1 MTHHRWPPVP
11 RMAMTLLSAAITA
24 ALLAGCGGDPDGFDE
39 ADTTYATDLTSHHAQ
54 TLQLLDLSLGRDRL
68 APELGALA
76 DQTRSATFDEVAT
89 SQRWLKKWDQP
100 VPKTAL
106 EHSHSDN
113 LTYDTAIPGML
124 SEQQMHNLTKE
135 NDETF
140 GRAWLEQ
147 LIAHEQGAV
156 ELAEIADNDAQNADV
171 AAFAAEDLR
180 VHRDRVERLED
191 LLGS

>member
-1 MTHHRWPPVP
+1 
-11 RMAMTLLSAAITA
+11 MALLSAAITA
-24 ALLAGCGGDPDGFDE
+24 VLLAGCGGDPNGFDE

-54 TLQLLDLSLGRDRL
+54 TLQLLDLSLGRDGL

-106 EHSHSDN
+106 QHSHSDD
-113 LTYDTAIPGML
+113 LTYDTGIPGML
-124 SEQQMHNLTKE
+124 SEQQMHDLAKV
-135 NDETF
+135 NDEAF
-140 GRAWLEQ
+140 SQAWLEQ
-147 LIAHEQGAV
+147 LIAHERGAV
-156 ELAEIADNDAQNADV
+156 VLAEAAANDAENADV
-171 AAFAAEDLR
+171 AAFAAEDLQ
-180 VHRDRVERLED
+180 VHRDRVGRLQE